1 MSPRRLLSVSS
12 SLLCASLLTACATST
27 ATLYERQ
34 VDASLKLPCKPP
46 APLPELPSDNELSA
60 FMIRQAQAF
69 VDCSDRHA
77 ALVRVLDT
85 PLNGEKK

>member
-1 MSPRRLLSVSS
+1 MSRRALLPVLS
-12 SLLCASLLTACATST
+12 SLLFASLSTGCATST

-69 VDCSDRHA
+69 VDCNNKHA
-77 ALVRVLDT
+77 ALVQVIDA